1 MVRVPSRR
9 LTPRLMSGSRL
20 SAGLLCASLVGALI
34 TAGASRSAPAPEAF
48 PAPETFRTLQLT
60 TYACGRENTASSCDR
75 ARQLADPLLD
85 HPRLPASC
93 KDVLWRI
100 RQKAVVGTTNSF
112 ERRDPIDAAANDV
125 TVFCRQLPK
134 TKNDTK
140 TDKPNQG
147 VGGLRLIEPVAP

>member
-1 MVRVPSRR
+1 
-9 LTPRLMSGSRL
+9 LLAGSL
-20 SAGLLCASLVGALI
+20 LGTAVLSIGLLGTVISAGAA
-34 TAGASRSAPAPEAF
+34 RSAPPPETF

-100 RQKAVVGTTNSF
+100 RQKAVVSPANSF
-112 ERRDPIDAAANDV
+112 ERRDPIDAAASDV

-134 TKNDTK
+134 TKSDAK
-140 TDKPNQG
+140 PDKSGQG
-147 VGGLRLIEPVAP
+147 IGGLRLIEPAAP